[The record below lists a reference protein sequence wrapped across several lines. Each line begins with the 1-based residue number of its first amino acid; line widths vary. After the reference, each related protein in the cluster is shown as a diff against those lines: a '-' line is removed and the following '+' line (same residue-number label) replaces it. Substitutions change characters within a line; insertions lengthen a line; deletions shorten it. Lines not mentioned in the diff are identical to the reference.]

1 MRPFDARLVL
11 ALSVAVVALSTS
23 GALIAYAAAPALAIA
38 FWRNAMAVGVL
49 TPVALVRRR
58 EELRRLWGPAR
69 RDGLYCVL
77 AGLALALH
85 FGTWVPSTKLTT
97 VATAVALVATQP
109 VWAGLIAVVQGRRL
123 PGLTWAGIGL
133 AVVGVAVA
141 TGADLGGSP
150 SALAGDL
157 LALAGG
163 LMAAIYTSLGE
174 RARTTT
180 STTTYTAVCYT
191 VCALALL
198 LVCLVVRVPLTGFP
212 ATAWLALVLLTLG
225 PQLLGHSLFNFALRR
240 LSATTISVVVLLEVP
255 GSALVA
261 WAWLGQV
268 PSPAAVPGLILLM
281 AGVFL
286 VVLATGRTRGAVTL
300 EEPEAG
306 VISP

>member
-1 MRPFDARLVL
+1 MRPFDPRLVL
-11 ALSVAVVALSTS
+11 ALAVAVLALSTS
-23 GALIAYAAAPALAIA
+23 GALIAFAAAPALAIA
-38 FWRNAMAVGVL
+38 FWRNAMAVSLLV
-49 TPVALVRRR
+49 PVAGVRRR
-58 EELRRLWGPAR
+58 DELRGLWS
-69 RDGLYCVL
+69 RDGLFCGL

-109 VWAGLIAVVQGRRL
+109 VWAGLISVVQGRRL
-123 PGLTWAGIGL
+123 PGLTWGGIGL
-133 AVVGVAVA
+133 AVAGVAIA
-141 TGADLGGSP
+141 TGADFGGSP
-150 SALAGDL
+150 SAVAGDL

-174 RARTTT
+174 QARRTT

-198 LVCLVVRVPLTGFP
+198 VVCLVFRVPLAGFP

-240 LSATTISVVVLLEVP
+240 VSATTISVVILLEVP

-268 PSPAAVPGLILLM
+268 PPAAAVPGLVLLL
-281 AGVFL
+281 AGVVM
-286 VVLATGRTRGAVTL
+286 VVLGARPRRGPVL

-306 VISP
+306 VIAP